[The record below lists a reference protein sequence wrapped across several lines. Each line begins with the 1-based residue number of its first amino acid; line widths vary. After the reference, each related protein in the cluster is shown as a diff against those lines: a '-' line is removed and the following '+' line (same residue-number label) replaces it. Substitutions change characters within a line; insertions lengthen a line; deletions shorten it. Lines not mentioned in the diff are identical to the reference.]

1 MASKKN
7 TKKPTAEGITTN
19 PDVSKVA
26 DPNALWIHGI
36 DTEAD
41 ATDNFVDDDKKR
53 HTKLDAAMVKN
64 IKANGVIQPVL
75 VRIID
80 NVPVV
85 VDGRRRVLHARKANE
100 ERVAEGLEAMP
111 VRLVI
116 EVGGDDADAKVRAVS
131 ANSFRQDHG
140 PIAQARKASQLMNAG
155 KTIDEVAVA
164 FGMSKSSVQNR
175 IKLLDLAPAVQ
186 RAIEDGKVGPMVGLE
201 LHGLEK
207 DEQIEKLEELLEEF
221 EGKGKKGQAKS
232 AKGKAKKG
240 DAPERPGL
248 GLIKRILQ
256 TEECADLDENVI
268 KALKWVTGEIGY
280 STIKGLAKCIDAAT
294 PEPKEPKPRKKSPTN
309 GRRAESE

>member
-7 TKKPTAEGITTN
+7 TRKPTAEGIISN
-19 PDVSKVA
+19 PDGSKVA
-26 DPNALWIHGI
+26 NPDALWIHGI

-75 VRIID
+75 VRIIEG
-80 NVPVV
+80 VPVV

-155 KTIDEVAVA
+155 KTINEVAVA

-175 IKLLDLAPAVQ
+175 IKLLVLAPAVQ

-207 DEQIEKLEELLEEF
+207 EEQVEKLEELLEEF
-221 EGKGKKGQAKS
+221 EGKGKKGQAKK
-232 AKGKAKKG
+232 AKSKAKKG
-240 DAPERPGL
+240 DAPERPSIA
-248 GLIKRILQ
+248 LIKRMLT
-256 TEECADLDENVI
+256 TEAIADVDENVV

-280 STIKGLAKCIDAAT
+280 LSIKGLAEAIDEAT
-294 PEPKEPKPRKKSPTN
+294 PEPAEPKSRKKSPTN
-309 GRRAESE
+309 KPD